1 MTDAYVIA
9 VMLTVRF
16 GPCSLVRSPSGLRLS
31 RLWSGICQSA
41 SKIFSTSFDRV
52 NLSVIMRLPLK
63 ALRLLLGPL
72 YQWRAELFSFSACAK
87 TLRLRAQPIVLGKRC
102 DVVSPKTVR
111 FHRTQALG
119 KHRLLIRCRSCIRS
133 QPKQLC

>member
-1 MTDAYVIA
+1 MFVRQVADWFALVA
-9 VMLTVRF
+9 VMERYLPRRF
-16 GPCSLVRSPSGLRLS
+16 
-31 RLWSGICQSA
+31 IN
-41 SKIFSTSFDRV
+41 FSTPFDRF

-72 YQWRAELFSFSACAK
+72 YHWRAELFSFSACTK
-87 TLRLRAQPIVLGKRC
+87 ILRLRAQPIVLGKRC

-111 FHRTQALG
+111 FYRTQALG
-119 KHRLLIRCRSCIRS
+119 KLRLLIRCRSCIRS